1 MRSVSFRL
9 FSASNSEVNK
19 IFSNLFFTNFGQRCV
34 MLEKGATED
43 EIEIGVGVT
52 GEMKI
57 IVLIHSLK
65 EN

>member
-1 MRSVSFRL
+1 
-9 FSASNSEVNK
+9 
-19 IFSNLFFTNFGQRCV
+19 